1 MKTLK
6 NKIDKII
13 EIVLIGLLSMMV
25 FNVSWQVF
33 SRFILG
39 DPSSWTEE
47 LTRYSLIW
55 LGMIGSGYV
64 TGKKMHLAIDY
75 FANKSKQPT
84 RSYIEIF
91 IQSAVL
97 LFALT
102 VMVIGGINLVGL
114 TLYLEQISASLQIQ
128 LGYVYLALPISGLL
142 IIFYSAENIY
152 ETIKQ
157 MKG

>member
-1 MKTLK
+1 MNKIK
-6 NKIDKII
+6 IKIDKII
-13 EIVLIGLLSMMV
+13 EYVLMGLLSLMV

-55 LGMIGSGYV
+55 LGMLGAGYV

-75 FANKSKQPT
+75 FANKTNEPI
-84 RSYIEIF
+84 RSYIELF
-91 IQSAVL
+91 IHSTVL

-102 VMVIGGINLVGL
+102 VMVVGGSNLVGL

-142 IIFYSAENIY
+142 IMFYSVENIY
-152 ETIKQ
+152 EIIESR
-157 MKG
+157 KG

>member
-6 NKIDKII
+6 IKIDKII
-13 EIVLIGLLSMMV
+13 EIIIIALLLMMV

-33 SRFILG
+33 SRFVLG
-39 DPSSWTEE
+39 NPSSWTEE

-55 LGMIGSGYV
+55 LGMLGAGYV

-75 FANKSKQPT
+75 FANKVNQPY
-84 RSYIEIF
+84 RNYIEIF
-91 IQSAVL
+91 IHSAIFI
-97 LFALT
+97 FAFA

-114 TLYLEQISASLQIQ
+114 TIYLEQISASLQIQ

-142 IIFYSAENIY
+142 IMFYSVENVF
-152 ETIKQ
+152 ETLKVE
-157 MKG
+157 KG

>member
-1 MKTLK
+1 MNKIKL
-6 NKIDKII
+6 KIDKVI
-13 EIVLIGLLSMMV
+13 EIVLMGLLSLMV

-55 LGMIGSGYV
+55 LGMLGAGYV

-75 FANKSKQPT
+75 FANKTKEPI
-84 RSYIEIF
+84 RSYIELF
-91 IQSAVL
+91 IHTTVL
-97 LFALT
+97 LFALA
-102 VMVIGGINLVGL
+102 VMVVGGSNLVGL

-142 IIFYSAENIY
+142 IMFYSVENIF
-152 ETIKQ
+152 EIIESR
-157 MKG
+157 KG

>member
-1 MKTLK
+1 MQIIKS
-6 NKIDKII
+6 KIDKII
-13 EIVLIGLLSMMV
+13 EWLLIGLLTLMV

-33 SRFILG
+33 SRFIIG

-55 LGMIGSGYV
+55 LGMIGAGYV

-75 FANKSKQPT
+75 FANKVKEPA
-84 RSYIEIF
+84 RGYIEIF
-91 IQSAVL
+91 IHTTVL

-102 VMVIGGINLVGL
+102 VMVIGGTNLVGL

-128 LGYVYLALPISGLL
+128 LGYVYLALPISGIL
-142 IIFYSAENIY
+142 IIFYSTENIY
-152 ETIKQ
+152 EILKSK
-157 MKG
+157 KG

>member
-1 MKTLK
+1 MKTIK
-6 NKIDKII
+6 IKIDKII
-13 EIVLIGLLSMMV
+13 EYVLMGLLSLMV

-39 DPSSWTEE
+39 NPSSWTEE

-55 LGMIGSGYV
+55 LGMLGAGYV

-75 FANKSKQPT
+75 FANKTKEPIRT
-84 RSYIEIF
+84 YIEIF
-91 IQSAVL
+91 IHTTIL
-97 LFALT
+97 LFALA
-102 VMVIGGINLVGL
+102 VMVVGGSNLVGL

-142 IIFYSAENIY
+142 IMFYSVENIF
-152 ETIKQ
+152 EIIESR
-157 MKG
+157 KG

>member
-1 MKTLK
+1 MNALK
-6 NKIDKII
+6 IKIDKVI
-13 EIVLIGLLSMMV
+13 EWLLVGLLSLMV

-33 SRFILG
+33 SRFVIG
-39 DPSSWTEE
+39 NPSSWTEE

-55 LGMIGSGYV
+55 LGMIGAGYV

-75 FANKSKQPT
+75 FANKVKEPT

-91 IQSAVL
+91 IHATVL

-102 VMVIGGINLVGL
+102 VMVVGGTNLVAL

-128 LGYVYLALPISGLL
+128 LGYVYLALPISGIL
-142 IIFYSAENIY
+142 IIFYSTENIY
-152 ETIKQ
+152 EIVKLK
-157 MKG
+157 KG

>member
-1 MKTLK
+1 MNKIK
-6 NKIDKII
+6 IKIDKII
-13 EIVLIGLLSMMV
+13 EYVLMGLLSLMV

-55 LGMIGSGYV
+55 LGMLGAGYV

-75 FANKSKQPT
+75 FANKTKEPI
-84 RSYIEIF
+84 RSYIELF
-91 IQSAVL
+91 IHATVL
-97 LFALT
+97 LFALA
-102 VMVIGGINLVGL
+102 VMVVGGTNLVGL

-142 IIFYSAENIY
+142 IMFYSVENIF
-152 ETIKQ
+152 EIIESR
-157 MKG
+157 KG

>member
-1 MKTLK
+1 MENIKK
-6 NKIDKII
+6 RIDKII
-13 EIVLIGLLSMMV
+13 EMVLIGLLTLMV

-39 DPSSWTEE
+39 NPSSWTEE

-75 FANKSKQPT
+75 FANKAKQPT
-84 RSYIEIF
+84 RGYIEIF
-91 IQSAVL
+91 IQSMVL

-128 LGYVYLALPISGLL
+128 LGYVYLALQISGLL
-142 IIFYSAENIY
+142 IIFYSAENIF

-157 MKG
+157 NKG

>member
-1 MKTLK
+1 MKKIKL
-6 NKIDKII
+6 KIDKII
-13 EIVLIGLLSMMV
+13 ELVLMGLLSLMV

-55 LGMIGSGYV
+55 LGMLGAGYV

-75 FANKSKQPT
+75 FANKTKEPIRT
-84 RSYIEIF
+84 YIEIF
-91 IQSAVL
+91 IHTAVL
-97 LFALT
+97 LFAFT
-102 VMVIGGINLVGL
+102 VMVVGGSNLVGL

-142 IIFYSAENIY
+142 IVFYSIENII
-152 ETIKQ
+152 EIIESR
-157 MKG
+157 KG

>member
-6 NKIDKII
+6 NKIDKVIEMVII
-13 EIVLIGLLSMMV
+13 ALLLMMV

-33 SRFILG
+33 SRFVLG

-55 LGMIGSGYV
+55 LGMLGAGYV

-75 FANKSKQPT
+75 FANKVGQPF
-84 RSYIEIF
+84 RNYIEIF
-91 IQSAVL
+91 IHSAIL
-97 LFALT
+97 LFALA
-102 VMVIGGINLVGL
+102 VMVVGGTNLVAL

-128 LGYVYLALPISGLL
+128 LGYVYLAVPISGLL
-142 IIFYSAENIY
+142 IMFYSAENIF
-152 ETIKQ
+152 EILKVE
-157 MKG
+157 KR

>member
-1 MKTLK
+1 MKK
-6 NKIDKII
+6 IKIKIDKII
-13 EIVLIGLLSMMV
+13 ELVLMGLLSLMV

-55 LGMIGSGYV
+55 LGMLGSGYV

-75 FANKSKQPT
+75 FANKAKQPT
-84 RSYIEIF
+84 RNYIEIF
-91 IQSAVL
+91 IHATVL

-102 VMVIGGINLVGL
+102 VMVVGGTNLVGL

-142 IIFYSAENIY
+142 IIFYSAENIF
-152 ETIKQ
+152 ETIKS

>member
-6 NKIDKII
+6 IKIDKII
-13 EIVLIGLLSMMV
+13 EMVIIALLLMMV

-33 SRFILG
+33 SRFVLG

-55 LGMIGSGYV
+55 LGMLGAGYV

-75 FANKSKQPT
+75 FANKTKQPF
-84 RSYIEIF
+84 RNYIEIF
-91 IQSAVL
+91 IHSSIL
-97 LFALT
+97 LFACA
-102 VMVIGGINLVGL
+102 VMVIGGTNLVAL

-128 LGYVYLALPISGLL
+128 LGYVYIAVPISGLL
-142 IIFYSAENIY
+142 IMFYSAENIF
-152 ETIKQ
+152 EILKVE
-157 MKG
+157 KR

>member
-1 MKTLK
+1 MKK
-6 NKIDKII
+6 IKEKIDKVI
-13 EIVLIGLLSMMV
+13 ELVLMGLMSLMV

-55 LGMIGSGYV
+55 LGMLGAGYV

-75 FANKSKQPT
+75 FANKTKEPI
-84 RSYIEIF
+84 RSYIELF
-91 IQSAVL
+91 IHATVL
-97 LFALT
+97 LFALS
-102 VMVIGGINLVGL
+102 VMVIGGTNLVGL

-128 LGYVYLALPISGLL
+128 LGYVYLAIPISGLL
-142 IIFYSAENIY
+142 IMFYSAENIF
-152 ETIKQ
+152 EIIESR
-157 MKG
+157 KG

>member
-1 MKTLK
+1 MKNFK
-6 NKIDKII
+6 KKIDKII
-13 EIVLIGLLSMMV
+13 EIVLMGLLTLMV

-39 DPSSWTEE
+39 NPSSWTEE

-55 LGMIGSGYV
+55 LGMIGAGYV

-75 FANKSKQPT
+75 FANKAKQPI

-91 IQSAVL
+91 IHSVVL
-97 LFALT
+97 LFAVT

-114 TLYLEQISASLQIQ
+114 TLYLQQISASLQIQ

-142 IIFYSAENIY
+142 IIFYSVDNIF
-152 ETIKQ
+152 EITKAR
-157 MKG
+157 KG

>member
-6 NKIDKII
+6 LKIDKVI
-13 EIVLIGLLSMMV
+13 EMLLIGLLSLMV

-39 DPSSWTEE
+39 NPSSWTEE

-75 FANKSKQPT
+75 FANKAKQPT

-91 IQSAVL
+91 IHSAVL
-97 LFALT
+97 LFALS

-142 IIFYSAENIY
+142 IMFYSAENIF

-157 MKG
+157 KKG

>member
-1 MKTLK
+1 MNALK
-6 NKIDKII
+6 IKIDKVI
-13 EIVLIGLLSMMV
+13 EWLLVGLLSLMV

-33 SRFILG
+33 SRFVIG
-39 DPSSWTEE
+39 NPSSWTEE

-55 LGMIGSGYV
+55 LGMIGAGYV

-75 FANKSKQPT
+75 FANKVKEPT

-91 IQSAVL
+91 IHATVL

-102 VMVIGGINLVGL
+102 VMVVGGTNLVAL

-128 LGYVYLALPISGLL
+128 LGYVYLALPISGIL
-142 IIFYSAENIY
+142 IIFYSTENIY
-152 ETIKQ
+152 EILKSK
-157 MKG
+157 KG

>member
-1 MKTLK
+1 MKKIKL
-6 NKIDKII
+6 KIDKII
-13 EIVLIGLLSMMV
+13 EYILMGLLTLMV

-55 LGMIGSGYV
+55 LGMLGAGYV

-75 FANKSKQPT
+75 FANKTKEPIRT
-84 RSYIEIF
+84 NIEIF
-91 IQSAVL
+91 IHTTVL

-102 VMVIGGINLVGL
+102 VMVVGGTNLVGL

-142 IIFYSAENIY
+142 IMFYSVENIF
-152 ETIKQ
+152 EIIESR
-157 MKG
+157 KG